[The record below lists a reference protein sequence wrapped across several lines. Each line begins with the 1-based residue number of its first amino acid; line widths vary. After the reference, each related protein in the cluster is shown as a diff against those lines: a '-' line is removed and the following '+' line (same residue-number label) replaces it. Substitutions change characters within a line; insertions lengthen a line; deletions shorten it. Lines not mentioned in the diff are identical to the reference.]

1 MMKKALENIEDSDLL
16 ARLNHSFKS
25 LSKGQKQIASFILE
39 NNDKAAFITAS
50 KMGRIVGVSE
60 STVVRF
66 AYTLGYDGYPELQ
79 KSLQELIRNKLTSVQ
94 RIKLT
99 PDMSQNDVLKS
110 VLKADMSNIRSTI
123 DAIDNTVFNAV
134 VDQLFESKKVYIIGI
149 RSASP
154 LAQLLAYY
162 LGMMLDNIVLVSSS
176 IGDIY
181 ESLFRIDEDD
191 ACFGISF
198 PRYSARTIEALKFAK
213 SRKAHIIALTDSTF
227 SPIAEIADLS
237 LIAKSDMASFAD
249 SLVAPLS
256 LINALIVACSLR
268 RKEDVYMRFS
278 QLEALWGSQRIYASG
293 AGESDR
299 L

>member
-1 MMKKALENIEDSDLL
+1 MKKTLESSEDSDLL
-16 ARLNHSFKS
+16 VRLNHSFKG
-25 LSKGQKQIASFILE
+25 LSKGQKQIASFIME
-39 NNDKAAFITAS
+39 NYDKAAFITAS

-79 KSLQELIRNKLTSVQ
+79 KSLQDLIRNKLTSVQ

-99 PDMSQNDVLKS
+99 SDMNQSDVLRS
-110 VLKADMSNIRSTI
+110 VLKADMANIRATI
-123 DAIDNTVFNAV
+123 DSTDSEVFNTV
-134 VDQLFESKKVYIIGI
+134 VDELFGAEKIYIIGI
-149 RSASP
+149 RSALP

-162 LGMMLDNIVLVSSS
+162 LGMVLDNVVLMNST
-176 IGDIY
+176 IGDVY
-181 ESLFRIDEDD
+181 ESLIRITGRD
-191 ACFGISF
+191 ACIGISF
-198 PRYSARTIEALKFAK
+198 PRYSARTIDALKFAK
-213 SRKAHIIALTDSTF
+213 TKGARIIAITDSTF
-227 SPIAEIADLS
+227 SPISELADHS

-268 RKEDVYMRFS
+268 RKEDVYARLS
-278 QLEALWGSQRIYASG
+278 QLESLWGSQRIYAT
-293 AGESDR
+293 GESDR